1 MALTTGD
8 RIRAHLSELLGCDRL
23 EAQAVYDLLVQ
34 DNMITWDSEDGLVL
48 DKSAPLLNYLAIVDD
63 ARRAAEGAR

>member
-1 MALTTGD
+1 MALTSGD
-8 RIRAHLSELLGCDRL
+8 KIRLYLREMLGCSRA

-48 DKSAPLLNYLAIVDD
+48 DKSAPLLNYLAIVDE
-63 ARRAAEGAR
+63 ARRAAERAP